1 MCIAR
6 YKTLDGHPV
15 FKYSVE
21 LLVQTNGK
29 LIKIAELNC
38 KDEQELAQATEWVDY
53 TISSKET
60 K

>member
-1 MCIAR
+1 MTIAR

-29 LIKIAELNC
+29 LIKIADINC
-38 KDEQELAQATEWVDY
+38 KDEEELAQATEWVDY
-53 TISSKET
+53 TLQGE
-60 K
+60 

>member
-6 YKTLDGHPV
+6 YKTIEGHPV

-29 LIKIAELNC
+29 LVKIAEINC
-38 KDEQELAQATEWVDY
+38 KDDNELTQATAWVDY
-53 TISSKET
+53 TIKGE
-60 K
+60 

>member
-6 YKTLDGHPV
+6 YKTIEGHPV

-29 LIKIAELNC
+29 LVKIAEINC
-38 KDEQELAQATEWVDY
+38 KDDNELTQATEWVDY
-53 TISSKET
+53 TIKGE
-60 K
+60 